1 MIQPTLYFPVCDQN
15 VPPPSSEMQTLVS
28 PEYPNTY
35 PNDLDCTLTLIPEAG
50 NAAVILEFDD
60 FGVLI

>member
-1 MIQPTLYFPVCDQN
+1 MILSTLYLPVCDQN
-15 VPPPSSEMQTLVS
+15 VPPPSSAMQTLVS

-35 PNDLDCTLTLIPEAG
+35 PNSLNCTVTLIPEAG